1 MVMGIAQ
8 PTQGLH
14 ATPAC
19 LAARD
24 SIGHNATMTDYDFPY
39 SEASTAFTLTP
50 IGRIASDYPDK
61 FGIPRQ
67 PGLASA
73 ARATLTLAP
82 PFDDPLTVRG
92 LDAFSHLWLT
102 FIFHQS
108 PTRWTPLV
116 RPPRLGGNAKHGV
129 FATRSTHRPN
139 RLGLS
144 LVELVKIET
153 HHGVTLHL
161 RGHDL
166 VDGTPVLDIKP
177 YLAWAEALPEARSGF
192 APAPP
197 PSLPVTF
204 SAAAETALLARD
216 DSDSLRNLI
225 RQVLAQDP
233 RPAYHKNARNTSERR
248 YGVRL
253 RDVDVRFH
261 PSASNGIDAMHVED
275 IVVASSPA

>member
-1 MVMGIAQ
+1 MMID
-8 PTQGLH
+8 
-14 ATPAC
+14 C
-19 LAARD
+19 
-24 SIGHNATMTDYDFPY
+24 DFPAAET
-39 SEASTAFTLTP
+39 SDTFTLTP

-82 PFDDPLTVRG
+82 AFADPLTVRG
-92 LDAFSHLWLT
+92 LDEFSHLWLT
-102 FIFHQS
+102 FVFHQS

-144 LVELVKIET
+144 LVELVKIDT

-177 YLAWAEALPEARSGF
+177 YLAWAEALPAARSGF
-192 APAPP
+192 APTPP

-204 SAAAETALLARD
+204 SAAAEAALLMRRD
-216 DSDSLRNLI
+216 GDSLRELI

-233 RPAYHKNARNTSERR
+233 RPAYHKNAQNTSERR

-253 RDVDVRFH
+253 RDVDVRCY
-261 PSASNGIDAMHVED
+261 PITTNGLDAMHVED
-275 IVVASSPA
+275 IIVASSPA